1 MSQLLLQHVSSLFHF
16 RLYSWLRR
24 NPPWL
29 YQWIKSRWWNNCAS
43 VQTIG
48 QSEVYLTCEKKIWFT
63 FFSPGRSRA
72 RRGFDGNRSRPVLPN
87 LGRSVI
93 PPFLL
98 TASQTEASALWPIH
112 QLPLPPT
119 QHAALMPLPAEPYF
133 IRKHQHCQW
142 NVASLY
148 ESWYTVCNCGKP
160 NWEENEPRRY
170 EAGGICSMLKII
182 RFLDLMFYESTHTS
196 YTFQIPSRSFEKKG
210 VMWNLTHAYI
220 LTWMIPSGGYRGN
233 VFHAQECKSNERPGH
248 FFGNLTNSKSSKH
261 PSKVFPFFILFE
273 DSSLSWTKI
282 KPLFAHPGCFLHI
295 IWLWL
300 KSADNQMCFWQA
312 SFGFGLFVFFRG
324 GAIWSGPHGET

>member
-1 MSQLLLQHVSSLFHF
+1 
-16 RLYSWLRR
+16 
-24 NPPWL
+24 
-29 YQWIKSRWWNNCAS
+29 
-43 VQTIG
+43 
-48 QSEVYLTCEKKIWFT
+48 
-63 FFSPGRSRA
+63 
-72 RRGFDGNRSRPVLPN
+72 
-87 LGRSVI
+87 
-93 PPFLL
+93 
-98 TASQTEASALWPIH
+98 
-112 QLPLPPT
+112 
-119 QHAALMPLPAEPYF
+119 
-133 IRKHQHCQW
+133 
-142 NVASLY
+142 
-148 ESWYTVCNCGKP
+148 
-160 NWEENEPRRY
+160 
-170 EAGGICSMLKII
+170 
-182 RFLDLMFYESTHTS
+182 MFYESTHTS

-324 GAIWSGPHGET
+324 GQYGVDPMEKHSIPGLYGSDYYIRLLYNLSEQINTAHQYSI